1 MFKRF
6 TPLYKLNRER
16 EKLLTNISLAPCL
29 RDVLSHPIPQAGTPL
44 AELEF
49 LVFDIETTG
58 LNAAVDNILSVGYVT
73 LKQSVIDLKSAK
85 HFYVSSQQSVK
96 AETAVINHIVPEM
109 LQDGL
114 AIDEVMNHLFA
125 AMCGKVLVVHGSSVE
140 KQFIER
146 YVRQRYFCERL
157 PLLWLDTLTLEKS
170 LIANANHQKNGDYR
184 LASVRSRYG
193 LPEYN
198 AHSALIDA
206 IATAELFMAQTKRIF
221 SNTPQVLNG
230 VVKPQV

>member
-16 EKLLTNISLAPCL
+16 EKQLTNISLAPCL

-140 KQFIER
+140 KQFIEQ